1 MSSIKIPVSESGPI
15 LLASFAQSSSSS
27 FPVLTLLL
35 STIASLH
42 KILFTICS
50 FDISKL
56 NIATG
61 VFAFNAAFAAI
72 FKANADF
79 PIAGL
84 AAISISSEPCRPAVL

>member
-1 MSSIKIPVSESGPI
+1 MYISASDNGPI
-15 LLASFAQSSSSS
+15 LPASFVQSSSSN

-56 NIATG
+56 NITTG
-61 VFAFNAAFAAI
+61 TFALTAAFVAI
-72 FKANADF
+72 LSANADF

-84 AAISISSEPCRPAVL
+84 AAINIKSDPWNPAVL